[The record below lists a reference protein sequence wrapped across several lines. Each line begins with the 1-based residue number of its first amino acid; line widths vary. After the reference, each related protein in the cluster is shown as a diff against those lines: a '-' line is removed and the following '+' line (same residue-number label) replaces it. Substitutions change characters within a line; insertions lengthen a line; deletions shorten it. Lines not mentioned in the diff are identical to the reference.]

1 MAGIL
6 TGEPGTTGHGARHH
20 DREQG
25 ATSQWH

>member
-6 TGEPGTTGHGARHH
+6 TGGPGTTGHRTRHH